1 MNGENE
7 EIVEKVEVDVDNLYR
22 EELFTDLRLGSFRRL
37 TPVNLDGSPDQSR
50 KVFFTGHTQ
59 LMSKAGLL
67 PINCPIEAET
77 LEEAVQKFPDAIKQA
92 VDEMLAKAQQMEREH
107 ASRIIRVGEDSGYI
121 QKP

>member
-1 MNGENE
+1 MDGDND
-7 EIVEKVEVDVDNLYR
+7 EILEHVKVDVDNLYK

-37 TPVNLDGSPDQSR
+37 TPVNLDGSPDSSR
-50 KVFFTGHTQ
+50 KIFFTGHTQ

-77 LEEAVQKFPDAIKQA
+77 LEEAVQKFPGAIKQA
-92 VDEMLAKAQQMEREH
+92 VDEMVEKAQQMEREH

-121 QKP
+121 HKP